1 MQYRW
6 PIPILNKSKGPYKKA
21 DAQAKR
27 TAYKTGIQR
36 QTTWKELRNTAW
48 ACRGSVKEAT
58 AQLEFGFA
66 EDVTGNKNSFYYF

>member
-1 MQYRW
+1 M
-6 PIPILNKSKGPYKKA
+6 KA

-27 TAYKTGIQR
+27 TSYKTGIQR

-48 ACRGSVKEAT
+48 ACRGSVKEAS
-58 AQLEFGFA
+58 AQLEMSRRWRFA